1 MNTHTKN
8 EPRTWSVQLLYMAG
22 ALTVVE
28 TNLERYR
35 ISIMEIQEVRWIG
48 DGNLK
53 LNNITVF
60 IVVVK
65 DMKEVYDLL
74 LTMHIY
80 HT

>member
-1 MNTHTKN
+1 
-8 EPRTWSVQLLYMAG
+8 MAG